1 MCFRILEGVYLL
13 NRILASLYTNL
24 KSQPA
29 FQRMC
34 FPLQLN
40 LITSGAV
47 QIAIH
52 HHHIFRGSCHI
63 KEIESITLKAHK
75 DTANRLLSLD
85 CAFAP
90 AVALSPPFHSQP
102 TWPVFQTLSSWAFS
116 FP

>member
-1 MCFRILEGVYLL
+1 MP
-13 NRILASLYTNL
+13 ASPYANL
-24 KSQPA
+24 KLEPVCQGI
-29 FQRMC
+29 C

-40 LITSGAV
+40 LITSEAV
-47 QIAIH
+47 QISID

-90 AVALSPPFHSQP
+90 AVALSLPFRSQP
-102 TWPVFQTLSSWAFS
+102 SWLVFQTLSSLVFS